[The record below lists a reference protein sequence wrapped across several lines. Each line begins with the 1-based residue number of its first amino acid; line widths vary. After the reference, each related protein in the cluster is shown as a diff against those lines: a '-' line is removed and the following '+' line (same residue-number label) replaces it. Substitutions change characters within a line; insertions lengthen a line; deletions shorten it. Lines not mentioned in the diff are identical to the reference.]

1 MIKEHHFEREGRGRR
16 GPWGPP
22 MGGWR
27 GGHRHGGRARRGDVR
42 AAILALLAER
52 PMHGYEVIRELSE
65 RTGGAWEPSPGSVY
79 PTLQMLE
86 DEGLV
91 SVEEAD
97 GRKRYTLTEEGRTEA
112 GRRSSDVTPWDEVTR
127 GADPGT
133 MDLRRAVFTTL
144 GAVRQ
149 VAETGTAEQID
160 KAREILGETRKRL
173 YSILAEEE

>member
-1 MIKEHHFEREGRGRR
+1 MIKERHFEREGRSRR

-22 MGGWR
+22 LGGWR
-27 GGHRHGGRARRGDVR
+27 GQHRHGGRARRGDVR

-52 PMHGYEVIRELSE
+52 PMHGYEVIRELGE
-65 RTGGAWEPSPGSVY
+65 RTGGVWQPSPGSVY

-97 GRKRYTLTEEGRTEA
+97 GRKRYTLTGQGRTEA
-112 GRRSSDVTPWDEVTR
+112 ERRSSDVAPWDEVTQ

-133 MDLRRAVFTTL
+133 MDLRRAVFQTL

-149 VAETGTAEQID
+149 VAESGTPEQID
-160 KAREILGETRKRL
+160 RVRQLLVETRKRL

>member
-22 MGGWR
+22 IGGWR
-27 GGHRHGGRARRGDVR
+27 GHHRHGGRARRGDVR

-52 PMHGYEVIRELSE
+52 PMHGYEVIRELGE
-65 RTGGAWEPSPGSVY
+65 RTGGVWQPSPGSVY

-97 GRKRYTLTEEGRTEA
+97 GRKRYTLTDEGRAEA
-112 GRRSSDVTPWDEVTR
+112 ERRSSEPTPWDEVTR

-133 MDLRRAVFTTL
+133 VDLRRAVFQTL

-149 VAETGTAEQID
+149 VAESGTPEQVE
-160 KAREILGETRKRL
+160 RVRQILGETRKKL
-173 YSILAEEE
+173 YSILAEDE

>member
-1 MIKEHHFEREGRGRR
+1 MIKERHFEREGRGRR

-22 MGGWR
+22 LGGWR
-27 GGHRHGGRARRGDVR
+27 GQHRHGGRARRGDVR

-52 PMHGYEVIRELSE
+52 PMHGYEVIRELGE
-65 RTGGAWEPSPGSVY
+65 RTGGVWQPSPGSVY

-97 GRKRYTLTEEGRTEA
+97 GRKRYTLTDQGRTEA
-112 GRRSSDVTPWDEVTR
+112 ERRSSDTTPWDEVTQGPIPAR
-127 GADPGT
+127 WTCAARCS
-133 MDLRRAVFTTL
+133 RRSERSGRSPRA
-144 GAVRQ
+144 
-149 VAETGTAEQID
+149 
-160 KAREILGETRKRL
+160 ARRSRSSGCGKLLVETRKRL

>member
-1 MIKEHHFEREGRGRR
+1 MIKERHFEREGRGRR

-22 MGGWR
+22 LGGWR
-27 GGHRHGGRARRGDVR
+27 GQHRHSGRARRGDVR

-52 PMHGYEVIRELSE
+52 PMHGYEVIRELGE
-65 RTGGAWEPSPGSVY
+65 RTGGVWQPSPGSVY

-97 GRKRYTLTEEGRTEA
+97 GRKRYTLTDQGRTEA
-112 GRRSSDVTPWDEVTR
+112 ERRSSDTTPWDEVTQ

-133 MDLRRAVFTTL
+133 MDLRRAVFQTL

-149 VAETGTAEQID
+149 VAENGTPEQIE
-160 KAREILGETRKRL
+160 RVRQLLVETRKRL